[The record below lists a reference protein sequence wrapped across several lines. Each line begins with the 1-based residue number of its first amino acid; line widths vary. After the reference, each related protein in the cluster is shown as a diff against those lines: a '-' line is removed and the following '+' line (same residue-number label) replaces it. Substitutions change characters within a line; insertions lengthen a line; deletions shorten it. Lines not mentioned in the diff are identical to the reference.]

1 MVDIGANLE
10 AVQRRIADAAERA
23 GRDPAEIRLLAV
35 SKRIDQA
42 RIEAA
47 LAVGVDL
54 LGESRVQEAEEKIP
68 LIGSDPSWHF
78 IGPLQRNKAALAARL
93 FDVVHSVDRAALL
106 DKLSASARQCG
117 RNVDVFVQVERI
129 DAVLD
134 GAALAE
140 IVALCRQAQ
149 AADSISLA
157 GLMMM
162 APYATDPEASRPYF
176 RGLAQIRDTV
186 AEQAGELPELGLSMG
201 MSGDFEVAVEEGATI
216 VRVGTAIFGER
227 AP

>member
-1 MVDIGANLE
+1 MVDIGSNLE
-10 AVQRRIADAAERA
+10 AVRRRIADAAERT
-23 GRDPAEIRLLAV
+23 GRDPAEIDLLAV

-47 LAVGVDL
+47 LAAGVDL

-68 LIGSDPSWHF
+68 LIGGDPSWHF

-106 DKLSASARQCG
+106 DKLSAGARQAG
-117 RNVDVFVQVERI
+117 RDVDVFVQVAGV
-129 DAVLD
+129 DAVPN
-134 GAALAE
+134 GAELAE
-140 IVALCRQAQ
+140 IVALCRHAH
-149 AADSISLA
+149 AADSINLA

-162 APYATDPEASRPYF
+162 APYATDAAASRPYF
-176 RGLAQIRDTV
+176 RALAQIRDAA
-186 AEQAGELPELGLSMG
+186 AEKAGELPELGLSMG

-227 AP
+227 TP

>member
-1 MVDIGANLE
+1 MLDIGANLE
-10 AVQRRIADAAERA
+10 AVRRRIADAAERA
-23 GRDPAEIRLLAV
+23 GRDAAEIHLLAV

-47 LAVGVDL
+47 LAAGVDL
-54 LGESRVQEAEEKIP
+54 LGESRVQEAAEKIS

-106 DKLSASARQCG
+106 DKLSASARQAG

-129 DAVLD
+129 DTVLD
-134 GAALAE
+134 GAELAE
-140 IVALCRQAQ
+140 IVALCRQAH

-176 RGLAQIRDTV
+176 RALAQIRDTV

>member
-1 MVDIGANLE
+1 MVDIGSNLA
-10 AVQRRIADAAERA
+10 AVRRRIADAAERA
-23 GRDPAEIRLLAV
+23 GRDPAEIQLLAV

-47 LAVGVDL
+47 LAAGVDL

-68 LIGSDPSWHF
+68 LIGDDPSWHF

-106 DKLSASARQCG
+106 DKLAASARQAG
-117 RNVDVFVQVERI
+117 SNVDVFVQVERK
-129 DAVLD
+129 DAALD
-134 GAALAE
+134 GAELAAL
-140 IVALCRQAQ
+140 VALCRQAH

-176 RGLAQIRDTV
+176 RTLSQIRNTV
-186 AEQAGELPELGLSMG
+186 AEQGGELPELGLSMG

-216 VRVGTAIFGER
+216 VRVGTAIFGDR
-227 AP
+227 AL